1 MDKRAGPVAEIS
13 LKRGEIS
20 LTGMG
25 ISPYKHSQAG
35 WPVAGMKV
43 QRYRRKLFLTTV
55 KSMSK
60 QQNCPGKR
68 DGIFSYKHKRNS
80 SHLPGCLAKRASPA
94 SMHINRP

>member
-13 LKRGEIS
+13 LERGEIS

-35 WPVAGMKV
+35 WPSCGMKV
-43 QRYRRKLFLTTV
+43 QRYRRKLSLTTV

-60 QQNCPGKR
+60 QENCPGKR
-68 DGIFSYKHKRNS
+68 DEIFSYKHKRNS
-80 SHLPGCLAKRASPA
+80 SRLPGCFAKRASPA
-94 SMHINRP
+94 SI

>member
-13 LKRGEIS
+13 LERGEIS

-35 WPVAGMKV
+35 WPGAGMKV
-43 QRYRRKLFLTTV
+43 QRYRRKLFLTV

-68 DGIFSYKHKRNS
+68 GVGVKRGN
-80 SHLPGCLAKRASPA
+80 GTERTGGTGKAETE
-94 SMHINRP
+94 